1 MKKLI
6 ILFMLF
12 TIPILSQELTISSF
26 NSTTTALDSAGVFT
40 GTVEETGFYSYLTI
54 IIKSDRASATNGL
67 RVMFGK
73 TSTVFEHNYFF
84 SYSAADTLTN
94 KITLPI
100 TGGYFK
106 IVYTNTTTAQTT
118 FSLTTYMHKQA
129 MLPFTSEGKLSVADA
144 TVEMTLTNIEADA
157 DSTVDMVTLMD
168 ASLNNIEA
176 DADSTV
182 DMVTAIHAD
191 VDTVEEKL
199 DSLDASSTRIESKLD
214 DANVG
219 IDSLDA
225 SSTRIEGYV
234 DGVEAK
240 LDTIE
245 VSINATNLALVEM
258 NNGIDSLDAVNT
270 RSEVLLTDIKSSL
283 TSYARYF
290 GAINN
295 DTTSATDT
303 VTFGSAT
310 SWAKFTLDAVAD
322 TLEWSLDGTNWH
334 SLLPVQSFTTP
345 EKLNITYFSEI
356 YIKPRNVGT
365 ITYSY
370 VWIAY

>member
-106 IVYTNTTTAQTT
+106 IIYTNTTTAQTT

-245 VSINATNLALVEM
+245 VSINATNLALVEV
-258 NNGIDSLDAVNT
+258 NSGIDSLDAVNT
-270 RSEVLLTDIKSSL
+270 RMEANQLVLLGYQHPATKYFAKRDTIATTAVDTIDVSTSTVWHSL
-283 TSYARYF
+283 SVFA
-290 GAINN
+290 
-295 DTTSATDT
+295 
-303 VTFGSAT
+303 
-310 SWAKFTLDAVAD
+310 LDD
-322 TLEWSLDGTNWH
+322 ELQISIDGTNWVIV
-334 SLLPVQSFTTP
+334 P
-345 EKLNITYFSEI
+345 
-356 YIKPRNVGT
+356 
-365 ITYSY
+365 TYSTVTLSKLSSVTFTEFY
-370 VWIAY
+370 VKQRDGSGSVIYDVAWIGY